1 MIRTG
6 SVATTL
12 VHCVTAHVVASVV
25 VHFDVADVVVVVAD
39 VVVVAYVVVVV
50 ADVVAVIADVVAV
63 VADVVV
69 VAYVAVVVVADGI
82 KVTLEKAKLLLRLLH
97 DSQIFLL
104 PPQFSQRGPIQQK

>member
-1 MIRTG
+1 MHQNIW
-6 SVATTL
+6 
-12 VHCVTAHVVASVV
+12 TAA
-25 VHFDVADVVVVVAD
+25 
-39 VVVVAYVVVVV
+39 
-50 ADVVAVIADVVAV
+50 VAVVADVVAV

-104 PPQFSQRGPIQQK
+104 PPQFSQRGPIQQNDASCNYKL